1 MENNLKN
8 LRIKL
13 IEEQKELSLRT
24 EKLYA
29 FIYSKNFGTLN
40 KEYQC
45 ILMEQYGYMKNYLRL
60 MNKRIALVNEQI
72 KNNKK

>member
-29 FIYSKNFGTLN
+29 FIYSEDFGTLN
-40 KEYQC
+40 KEYQY
-45 ILMEQYGYMKNYLRL
+45 ILME
-60 MNKRIALVNEQI
+60 
-72 KNNKK
+72 

>member
-13 IEEQKELSLRT
+13 IEEQKELSFRT

-29 FIYSKNFGTLN
+29 FIYSEYFGTLN

>member
-29 FIYSKNFGTLN
+29 FIYSEDFSTLN